1 MKQILY
7 KTRAKEIMSL
17 LRRIPIHLLLLVAI
31 LVTGFSAFL
40 LSKVDDA
47 EYILITVLLYGV
59 LTALVAVRRLSS
71 TREE

>member
-47 EYILITVLLYGV
+47 EYILITMLLYGV
-59 LTALVAVRRLSS
+59 LTALVTVRRLSS